1 MIAQQEEAEE
11 AINRGM
17 VPTLEQLGL
26 TIEET
31 QIEFNE
37 IVANDRD
44 RDIEHEEHANVPP
57 PDPEMPELQE
67 PEADDNVSHLSSN
80 LSEPG
85 LCTPE
90 NPCSGDGPCRHM
102 TE

>member
-26 TIEET
+26 TIDEVQT
-31 QIEFNE
+31 EFNE
-37 IVANDRD
+37 IVAND

-57 PDPEMPELQE
+57 PDPEMPELEE
-67 PEADDNVSHLSSN
+67 PEAEDNVSHLSSN

-85 LCTPE
+85 LCSPE

-102 TE
+102 PE